1 MNIQPKKSGKP
12 DAMARLVQL
21 WGLTKQNA
29 KLARRYLTEAA
40 DDSLLSGAERQV
52 FAPFDWQERQE
63 ICSTLQEVA
72 APEYTKN
79 QAKVLKLLWAIG
91 RSTAGFAALFG
102 QENLFM
108 VSDGAFRQ
116 RCEVLG
122 VAAAAAMDAEYP
134 AAHPSDYD
142 QTRRLHQ
149 LARTD
154 PDVLLEAQ
162 RLIADPQN
170 SMAGGVLAG
179 VLLAAGPK
187 EAKGDA
193 PLARQVELVLNR
205 VEAILTSEDNSLLS
219 DEDISQLKAYLRAG
233 DPTVPVPATSF
244 PNIWHISELDYLSR
258 LLVSVTCS
266 SAVKCIAPAVLFG
279 LGCNSRLACAMR
291 VLAGLDLCRVL
302 WGAICFL
309 PEDWE
314 MDALDTLL
322 PHIPGGGGTLLR
334 FVVIDFYE
342 HHEEAA
348 QKLAHHFRAAGEEI
362 LDYLN
367 LEEYE
372 RLGALLPELK
382 HSRDSAWMEALR
394 GVITPFMEKLFC
406 KAPQQQDIV
415 RNYLAGQGA
424 FADSA
429 ALLSPIR
436 NEYRYLSNI
445 DEALQEYQKL
455 AGWDDFVCRC
465 MVLFCLTCA
474 GNGTSKP
481 LSTDGDK
488 KRSMDAFVDALI
500 ARGLPVRD
508 CMSVLTLLH
517 QSWYE
522 RSREL
527 LEQVVREHFATPAG
541 LEDLGDAALNSSV
554 TARVMA
560 VEGLDALS
568 SRPDCAERAREVL
581 IRCSGDTSKQ
591 VQEVLVERYISHP
604 DWEKD
609 YLTMLS
615 SKKAAQRSLAIRVL
629 AGIGVGKYRNALENA
644 LAGEKNTKVADQITT
659 LLGTPAAAVGA
670 GGQTPAELAAQV
682 LKGGKKRK
690 VQWLLDQP
698 LLTVHRTD
706 EAHTAASEDQI
717 AALFVAYA
725 DLGGMGRSDT
735 ADAIAADL
743 NGKELEVLACEVW
756 ELWIK
761 EGAQSKTKWV
771 LSFAAVFGGAAMTQK
786 FIHAINDWPQNAR
799 GAIACDAVEAL
810 SVSPDPAALVVVD
823 SISRKFKFRQVKA
836 AAAAAL
842 ERTAQELGITEE
854 ELADRIVPTLDFA
867 PDGTRVF
874 DYGPRK
880 FIVRLTPSLEL
891 AVTTEAGKAVRSMP
905 SPSKA
910 DDAEKAPAA
919 YAAYKALKKQI
930 KTTITAQ
937 RARLEMAL
945 FNHRC
950 WDSEAW
956 RKLFVEN
963 PVMHQ
968 FAISLIWGVY
978 ESGKLKG
985 TFRYMEDGSFNTAD
999 EEEYTLP
1006 DGGNIGLVHPIEL
1019 EADTLAVW
1027 KQQLEDYEIIQSID
1041 QLSRPVYRLPAEQA
1055 QATALETAAGRVLNS
1070 LSLMSKLQ
1078 SMGWY
1083 RGNVVD
1089 GGGFFTFY
1097 REDPSAGI
1105 GVELNFSGSFVGGEN
1120 GKITVFDAVF
1130 YKAGTVARGSYCYDV
1145 PEKENVFPL
1154 GQVPARYYSEVVWQ
1168 LERATASSTET
1179 DPDWRCKKS

>member
-12 DAMARLVQL
+12 DAVARLVQL

-29 KLARRYLTEAA
+29 KLARSYLTEAA

-63 ICSTLQEVA
+63 ICSTLQEVT

-108 VSDGAFRQ
+108 VSDDAFRQ

-279 LGCNSRLACAMR
+279 LGCDSRLACAMR
-291 VLAGLDLCRVL
+291 VLAGLDLCGVL
-302 WGAICFL
+302 WGTICFL

-406 KAPQQQDIV
+406 KDPKQQDIV

-706 EAHTAASEDQI
+706 EVHTAASEDQI

-756 ELWIK
+756 
-761 EGAQSKTKWV
+761 
-771 LSFAAVFGGAAMTQK
+771 
-786 FIHAINDWPQNAR
+786 
-799 GAIACDAVEAL
+799 
-810 SVSPDPAALVVVD
+810 
-823 SISRKFKFRQVKA
+823 
-836 AAAAAL
+836 
-842 ERTAQELGITEE
+842 ELGITEE

-945 FNHRC
+945 INHRC

-978 ESGKLKG
+978 ESGKLKE

-1055 QATALETAAGRVLNS
+1055 QAAALETVAGRVLNS

-1179 DPDWRCKKS
+1179 DPDWRCKKN